1 MLYQSILFMEKISV
15 VITDDD
21 ALIVSLLE
29 NYLQTCPDIE
39 VNFTATSGEELF
51 QKLADTGTVPNIIL
65 LDLRMNGMDGIAV
78 AERLK
83 SDFPTVR
90 TIVISSHYQRAF
102 TGFMLKTGVAAFLPK
117 GVSPIEL
124 TDIIRTVQRQGYYFK
139 DEQLD
144 ALREQISGKAPRP
157 VCQQEDLLSD
167 REIEVLRLICLQ
179 KTAKEIGDEL
189 YITQRTA
196 EGHKNNLFAKTGAK
210 NIAGLVIYAIQN
222 NVIKIEDL
230 PLIQ

>member
-1 MLYQSILFMEKISV
+1 MEKISV

-39 VNFTATSGEELF
+39 VSFTATSGEEF
-51 QKLADTGTVPNIIL
+51 FEKLTNRETLPQIIL

-78 AERLK
+78 TERLK
-83 SDFPTVR
+83 LEYPTIR
-90 TIVISSHYQRAF
+90 IIVISSHYQKGF
-102 TGFMLKTGVAAFLPK
+102 TGFMLKTGVSAFLPK

-124 TDIIRTVQRQGYYFK
+124 TEIIRTVNRQGYYFK

-144 ALREQISGKAPRP
+144 ALREQIPAKAPRP
-157 VCQQEDLLSD
+157 IVLQEELLSE
-167 REIEVLRLICLQ
+167 REVEVLRLICLQ

-222 NVIKIEDL
+222 QIINVSDL
-230 PLIQ
+230 PMIQ

>member
-1 MLYQSILFMEKISV
+1 MGKISV

-29 NYLQTCPDIE
+29 NYLQTCADIE
-39 VNFTATSGEELF
+39 VLFTATSGEELF
-51 QKLADTGTVPNIIL
+51 EKLTVQEILPQIVL

-78 AERLK
+78 TERLK
-83 SDFPTVR
+83 VEYPSLRIV
-90 TIVISSHYQRAF
+90 VISSHYQKGF
-102 TGFMLKTGVAAFLPK
+102 TGFMLKTGVSAFLPK

-124 TDIIRTVQRQGYYFK
+124 TEIIRTVNRQGYYFK

-144 ALREQISGKAPRP
+144 ALREQIPSKAPRP
-157 VCQQEDLLSD
+157 IVQQEELLSD
-167 REIEVLRLICLQ
+167 REVEVLRLICLQ

-222 NVIKIEDL
+222 QIISVQDL
-230 PLIQ
+230 PMIQ